1 MDTMERCSLQR
12 VRKLEYLIDDI
23 LGVLCAIE
31 GQRDDNHIIY
41 DELTREQLLE
51 QISLIRAEV
60 EEAAGMCTKEV
71 PYKGDPREHNGDC
84 RDIRVWQNGKR
95 VYQSVLLPSDQKEST
110 GTPPEEST
118 VTTS

>member
-23 LGVLCAIE
+23 LGVLCSIE

-51 QISLIRAEV
+51 QISLIRADV
-60 EEAAGMCTKEV
+60 DEAVGMCTTEV
-71 PYKGDPREHNGDC
+71 PYKDDPREMGT
-84 RDIRVWQNGKR
+84 IPY
-95 VYQSVLLPSDQKEST
+95 YQRLHDEKEAKV
-110 GTPPEEST
+110 PPPGGL
-118 VTTS
+118 